1 MAAVNANVCKELTL
15 RDVVKAAGVSM
26 VTVQDGTRATE
37 VAFAATRSFR
47 TDELVRITQR
57 RGA

>member
-1 MAAVNANVCKELTL
+1 
-15 RDVVKAAGVSM
+15 

-47 TDELVRITQR
+47 TDELVRLPTR
-57 RGA
+57 RSA